1 MKKLISL
8 FLLTVM
14 TLGTVLFTSKAETL
28 AAPAPILQSA
38 KIDQVSNIDRDWEN
52 INSNTQPIY
61 KAKAVMSDYVYFRV
75 TTNGYSTNLIY
86 SGSTAITKYATNY
99 RSTPITA
106 GSIVTGWSKYYKV
119 PVNELVENNIQVYA
133 ISQVGTTKIW
143 TNKITFDVE

>member
-1 MKKLISL
+1 MA
-8 FLLTVM
+8 
-14 TLGTVLFTSKAETL
+14 LGTVLFASKAETL

-38 KIDQVSNIDRDWEN
+38 QIDKVSNINGDWEDIYYN
-52 INSNTQPIY
+52 AYPIY

-99 RSTPITA
+99 QSTPITS

-119 PVNELVENNIQVYA
+119 PVNELIENSIQVYA

>member
-1 MKKLISL
+1 MKKIISL

-14 TLGTVLFTSKAETL
+14 ALGTVLFTSKAETL

-38 KIDQVSNIDRDWEN
+38 QIDKVSNINGDWEDIYYN
-52 INSNTQPIY
+52 AYPIY

-99 RSTPITA
+99 QSTPITS

-119 PVNELVENNIQVYA
+119 PVNELIENSIQVYA